1 MTFECPTDEDM
12 KKFPLDMQIKLCGVM
27 TKVDEEKVLGERAL
41 KGIQLQ
47 FTNDVHTPVYQT
59 KWGED
64 LPPRVTVVSQ
74 DKRIN
79 QIGILLGSN
88 KTIRGLR
95 LIAEDGEFLLDQVW
109 LDDLNSEWVMQPIPA
124 GHEIIGLYGSL
135 TSGPKNAYI

>member
-1 MTFECPTDEDM
+1 MEKFVKEQNDYLFGAFEPLLTKLEMVGEQAPVTFECPTDEDM

-64 LPPRVTVVSQ
+64 LPPRVTVVS
-74 DKRIN
+74 
-79 QIGILLGSN
+79 
-88 KTIRGLR
+88 
-95 LIAEDGEFLLDQVW
+95 
-109 LDDLNSEWVMQPIPA
+109 
-124 GHEIIGLYGSL
+124 
-135 TSGPKNAYI
+135 